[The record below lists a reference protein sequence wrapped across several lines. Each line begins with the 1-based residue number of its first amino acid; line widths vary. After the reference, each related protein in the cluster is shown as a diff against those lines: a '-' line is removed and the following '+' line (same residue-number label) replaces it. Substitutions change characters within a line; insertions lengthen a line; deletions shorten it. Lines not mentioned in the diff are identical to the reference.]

1 MAQDLES
8 AVSDT
13 GKAMLREH
21 LLLVA
26 DCLSV
31 TGEFVALNPKGWSKQ
46 RQAEPTPA
54 PFTQAC
60 FSVLCNL
67 NLTNVSFFFLFSG
80 FEIAFFKY
88 LQSPSQ
94 CFLKA
99 AKEGVTDELQGSID
113 ALAWGKVPS
122 FGTGD
127 QFEIIISPKV
137 TTTSFT
143 LCLITSSCNGS
154 YLFSV
159 SICFIRIMG
168 LVAHR

>member
-1 MAQDLES
+1 MA
-8 AVSDT
+8 DT

-26 DCLSV
+26 DSLSV
-31 TGEFVALNPKGWSKQ
+31 TGEFVALNPKGWGRQ
-46 RQAEPTPA
+46 RQTESTPA

-60 FSVLCNL
+60 FSVCNKL
-67 NLTNVSFFFLFSG
+67 NHNFFLPVM
-80 FEIAFFKY
+80 ILVLRQTVALVKIY

-94 CFLKA
+94 CFIKA

-137 TTTSFT
+137 TPTSST
-143 LCLITSSCNGS
+143 LC
-154 YLFSV
+154 
-159 SICFIRIMG
+159 
-168 LVAHR
+168 

>member
-60 FSVLCNL
+60 FSVCKL
-67 NLTNVSFFFLFSG
+67 NLTNFFFSG
-80 FEIAFFKY
+80 FDIVLTIYRAQVNAFSKLLRKVSQTNFKD
-88 LQSPSQ
+88 L
-94 CFLKA
+94 L
-99 AKEGVTDELQGSID
+99 T
-113 ALAWGKVPS
+113 
-122 FGTGD
+122 
-127 QFEIIISPKV
+127 
-137 TTTSFT
+137 
-143 LCLITSSCNGS
+143 
-154 YLFSV
+154 
-159 SICFIRIMG
+159 
-168 LVAHR
+168 H